1 MSRSDA
7 PRREWLFYLDDMIT
21 FAEKVL
27 TYTTELNQESVVG
40 RGSGSVTPAI

>member
-1 MSRSDA
+1 MSSSGA
-7 PRREWLFYLDDMIT
+7 SHREWLFYSDDTIMD
-21 FAEKVL
+21 AEKVL